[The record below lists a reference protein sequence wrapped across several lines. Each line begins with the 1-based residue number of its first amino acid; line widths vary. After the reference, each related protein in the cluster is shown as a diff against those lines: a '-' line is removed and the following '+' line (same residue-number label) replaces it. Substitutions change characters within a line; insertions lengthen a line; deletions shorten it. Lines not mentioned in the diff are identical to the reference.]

1 MSAKRRNSSPSGI
14 HTNQNQVLEGAI
26 NSNSEAGDGTVNI
39 SWGATPARIQFVT
52 SVKGVAEFLAPFH
65 TFSAVPDKKQ

>member
-1 MSAKRRNSSPSGI
+1 VS
-14 HTNQNQVLEGAI
+14 EGAI